1 MIMMILGK
9 INCKVSYPFKWDE
22 EIADLIGDKEE
33 FGSDHEWDLSKYGWQ
48 LSHIDHSV
56 FKQKIKE
63 VEYGTKRMQ
72 VTEYGKYKIVSDE
85 IDVENFDWQRLVF
98 LRNSTIWDF
107 VPNPNEYALSHVL
120 YSFEDKG
127 LEELF
132 FTIHDSSILDV
143 SYSDNWPSDE

>member
-56 FKQKIKE
+56 
-63 VEYGTKRMQ
+63 
-72 VTEYGKYKIVSDE
+72 
-85 IDVENFDWQRLVF
+85 
-98 LRNSTIWDF
+98 
-107 VPNPNEYALSHVL
+107 
-120 YSFEDKG
+120 
-127 LEELF
+127 
-132 FTIHDSSILDV
+132 
-143 SYSDNWPSDE
+143 